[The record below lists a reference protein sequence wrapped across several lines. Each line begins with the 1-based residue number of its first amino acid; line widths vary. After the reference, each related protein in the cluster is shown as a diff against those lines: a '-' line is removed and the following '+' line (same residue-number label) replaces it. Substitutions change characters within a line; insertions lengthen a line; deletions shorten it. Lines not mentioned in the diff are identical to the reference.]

1 MVVMFYDIL
10 DYIFVWISIVD
21 SWNRLSKFFYNEMI
35 CCNNEIYEMIYL
47 IYNLWDNLL
56 YDLCDKKLYVG
67 DIKLL

>member
-1 MVVMFYDIL
+1 
-10 DYIFVWISIVD
+10 
-21 SWNRLSKFFYNEMI
+21 MI

>member
-1 MVVMFYDIL
+1 
-10 DYIFVWISIVD
+10 
-21 SWNRLSKFFYNEMI
+21 MI

-56 YDLCDKKLYVG
+56 YDLFDKKLYVG

>member
-21 SWNRLSKFFYNEMI
+21 SWNRLSKFFNNEMI

-56 YDLCDKKLYVG
+56 YDLFDKKLYVG